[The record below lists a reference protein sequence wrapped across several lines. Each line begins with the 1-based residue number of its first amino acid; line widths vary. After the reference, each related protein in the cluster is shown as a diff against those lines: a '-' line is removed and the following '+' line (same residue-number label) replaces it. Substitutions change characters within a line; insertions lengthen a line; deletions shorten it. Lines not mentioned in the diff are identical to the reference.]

1 MVNLFN
7 FIIAIKVKKV
17 KIVLGEIVM
26 NDKEISEIKR
36 QINSLPPGNI
46 TIKHIN
52 GEEYE
57 YWQYRDNN
65 KQVTKRVKGV
75 ELDILRK
82 QINERKRLES
92 LLRSEMSVAIAPAVA
107 GEAAVGSSFV
117 SDFYSFVRFGNE
129 LKLFSEPVKG
139 YKKRDCFTELENY
152 LYSSVNDRVLILYG
166 LRRTGKTTMIRQAV
180 HEMDDGRIKQ
190 TAFVQIKP
198 GDKVERIYKDLREL
212 ERRGIKYV
220 FIEEVTLMDDFIE
233 QAALFSDI
241 FASSG
246 MKIVLSGT
254 DSLGFLFS
262 QDEQLYDRAIM
273 VHTTFIPY
281 REFER
286 VLGIQG
292 IDNYIKYGGTM
303 SMGGVDYNENQMTFS
318 NSKKT
323 NEYVDS
329 AIARNIQH
337 SLKNYQH
344 SGHFRGLTDLYEKGE
359 LTNVINRIVEDM
371 NHRFVVDVIR
381 RAFYSQDLGMAKAN
395 LRRDRISPTD
405 ILDDI
410 DIAEVTERLMSK
422 LDIINASDQIVR
434 INETHLKEIQE
445 YLQLLDLIESID
457 VVSSSGEVNKQK
469 RFAFT
474 QPGLRYSQ
482 AESLIS
488 SLMEDEVFRDIGIEE
503 RMRISGRI
511 LGEVK
516 GRMMEDIVLL
526 ETKKALSNKKVFAL
540 QFPIGEYDMVVSD
553 QESMTCQLYE
563 IKHSEK
569 RVAEQARHLNDHEKC
584 EYAKKQY
591 GNIIRK
597 AIVYNGM
604 TCVDGEIEYI
614 NVEEYLNE
622 LV

>member
-1 MVNLFN
+1 
-7 FIIAIKVKKV
+7 
-17 KIVLGEIVM
+17 M
-26 NDKEISEIKR
+26 NEKEINEIKR
-36 QINSLPPGNI
+36 QITSLPPGNI

-52 GEEYE
+52 GKEYE

-65 KQVTKRVKGV
+65 KQVTKRVKGE

-82 QINERKRLES
+82 QINERKHLES
-92 LLRSEMSVAIAPAVA
+92 LLKSELVVAPVPAVV
-107 GEAAVGSSFV
+107 GGTTIGSSFV
-117 SDFYSFVRFGNE
+117 SNFYSYVRLGDE

-139 YKKRDCFTELENY
+139 YRKRDCFTELENY
-152 LYSSVNDRVLILYG
+152 LYSPVNDRVLILYG

-180 HEMDDGRIKQ
+180 YDMDDSKIKQ
-190 TAFVQIKP
+190 TAFVQIRT

-212 ERRGIKYV
+212 EGRGIKYV
-220 FIEEVTLMDDFIE
+220 FIDEVTLMDDFIE

-286 VLGIQG
+286 VLGIHG

-303 SMGGVDYNENQMTFS
+303 SMGGVDYNKNQMTFA

-337 SLKNYQH
+337 SLKNYQY

-381 RAFYSQDLGMAKAN
+381 RAFYSQDLGVAKAN
-395 LRRDRISPTD
+395 LRRDRLFPTD

-422 LDIINASDQIVR
+422 LDIINASDQMVT

-457 VVSSSGEVNKQK
+457 TVPSSGEANKQK
-469 RFAFT
+469 RFVFT

-488 SLMEDEVFRDIGIEE
+488 SLLEDEVFRDIGIEE

-511 LGEVK
+511 LAEIK

-526 ETKKALSNKKVFAL
+526 ETKKALFNKRVFVL
-540 QFPIGEYDMVVSD
+540 QFPIGEFDMVVSD
-553 QESMTCQLYE
+553 RESITCQLYE
-563 IKHSEK
+563 IKHSDK

-584 EYAKKQY
+584 EYANKQY

-597 AIVYNGM
+597 AIIYQGK

-614 NVEEYLNE
+614 NVEEYLGALRLE
-622 LV
+622 TIKER